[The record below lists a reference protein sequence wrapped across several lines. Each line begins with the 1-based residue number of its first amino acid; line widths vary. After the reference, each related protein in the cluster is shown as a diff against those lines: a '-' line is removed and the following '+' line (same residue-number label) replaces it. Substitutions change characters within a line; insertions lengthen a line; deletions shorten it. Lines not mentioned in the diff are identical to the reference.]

1 MPEMSAAGK
10 PPVIAVTATDLDDDG
25 AGVGA
30 ADGRQW
36 HVPDLVPGESAEVAA
51 VHHSPHQPAS
61 WGRIVART
69 SPPSAD
75 RARPVC
81 PAFGRCGGCPWQH
94 VAYPAQL
101 AAKHRRVQRALG
113 DLAAVAPPIAAPSPI
128 HYRAKGKYVA
138 GRTDGHLALGAWA
151 RDRHAFVDTAGC
163 QLVMPVID
171 RARGAIV
178 AAAAGARLAPA
189 DERRKT
195 GHLRYAIVRA
205 GRDGRVLV
213 GLVVHGATPPA
224 IMAAT
229 AAALTAA
236 APEVVGVV
244 RLDNDRTDGGLLDQP
259 PTPLVGAM
267 TLDDQVAGVP
277 VALGASEFAQVN
289 PAQADALYAHV
300 AALAEATPGTRAVD
314 VYAGL
319 GGIAFALARA
329 GATVTAIERDASA
342 IAALTA
348 AAARAGLAVT
358 GEVGDAARLAGF
370 PAVDLVVVNPPRKG
384 CSPATLA
391 AATASSARRMI
402 YVSCGPESLGRDL
415 AALVAAGWRV
425 DHAQPFDLM
434 PATSQIETVVR
445 LAR

>member
-10 PPVIAVTATDLDDDG
+10 PPVIAVTAADLDDDG

-69 SPPSAD
+69 SPPSPD

-101 AAKHRRVQRALG
+101 AAKHRRVARALAG
-113 DLAAVAPPIAAPSPI
+113 LADVAAPIAAPSTI

-163 QLVMPVID
+163 QLVLPVID
-171 RARGAIV
+171 RVRGAIV
-178 AAAAGARLAPA
+178 AAAAAARLAPA
-189 DERRKT
+189 DERRAT
-195 GHLRYAIVRA
+195 GHLRYAIIRA
-205 GRDGRVLV
+205 ARDGRALV
-213 GLVVHGATPPA
+213 GLVVRGQTPP
-224 IMAAT
+224 
-229 AAALTAA
+229 ALTAA
-236 APEVVGVV
+236 AAAALAAAVPEVVGVV
-244 RLDNDRTDGGLLDQP
+244 RLDNDRTDGGLLAGP

-277 VALGASEFAQVN
+277 VALGPSEFAQIN
-289 PAQADALYAHV
+289 PTQADRLYAHV
-300 AALAEATPGTRAVD
+300 AALAEATPRTRAVD

-342 IAALTA
+342 VAALTA
-348 AAARAGLAVT
+348 AATAAGLTVA
-358 GEVGDAARLAGF
+358 GEVGDAARLAAY

-391 AATASSARRMI
+391 AATASTAARMI

-415 AALVAAGWRV
+415 ATLTAAGWRV